1 MKPHRVVKV
10 GVFRS
15 HERLVGDGDGDG
27 DGGPRAS
34 GAAALCRT
42 LPAQHDVR

>member
-15 HERLVGDGDGDG
+15 HERLVGDGDG